1 MAQPQPSR
9 AGLAPLGST
18 VPSHPGLRL
27 LADVSA
33 ALQEGVFSEAAMVS
47 VVTILRRGFDALLCR
62 LWVREEGAAYRA
74 IVAAGD
80 EPAADEA
87 ARVADAI
94 RSGAIAPG
102 DTWDALDLS
111 VPLVHQEERLGLLQV
126 RVPRDGREAMERD
139 VLAVVASV
147 LAPLLASKELS
158 QDLAFEIARRARE
171 IDSQRRFTAK
181 VIDSLPVG
189 LYVIDRDYRIQAWNR
204 KRETGTQGVPRE
216 EAIGRPIFEV
226 LSRQPRELL
235 RREFDEV
242 LASGRMQVLE
252 QESHASGE
260 VRHYRITKIPLRLND
275 DEVTHVIA
283 TGEDITE
290 WKNVQRQI
298 AQSEKLA
305 AIGQLAAGVMHEIN
319 NPLATI
325 GACCEAVS
333 AVARDAGPQVQA
345 GVAEYVKIMDAEVQR
360 CKRIVE
366 GLLDVSRPRTGA
378 RAPTDVN
385 RVVEDTLFLLK
396 HHDRFKHL
404 TLQRELGAGLP
415 GVHADAE
422 QLIQVFMALMLNA
435 MDAMDARGTLTIQTG
450 LNPGRAD
457 EVVIAFSET
466 GHGIA
471 GHDIQK
477 IFEPF

>member
-1 MAQPQPSR
+1 MAQPQPSC

-47 VVTILRRGFDALLCR
+47 VVAILRRGFDALLCR
-62 LWVREEGAAYRA
+62 LWVREENGASYRA
-74 IVAAGD
+74 IVAPGD

-87 ARVADAI
+87 ARIADAI
-94 RSGAIAPG
+94 RSGALAPG

-111 VPLVHQEERLGLLQV
+111 VPLVHQEERLGLLLV

-226 LSRQPRELL
+226 LSRQPRDLL

-242 LASGRMQVLE
+242 LASGKM
-252 QESHASGE
+252 ASAFSRRGS
-260 VRHYRITKIPLRLND
+260 R
-275 DEVTHVIA
+275 
-283 TGEDITE
+283 
-290 WKNVQRQI
+290 
-298 AQSEKLA
+298 A
-305 AIGQLAAGVMHEIN
+305 AWW
-319 NPLATI
+319 
-325 GACCEAVS
+325 C
-333 AVARDAGPQVQA
+333 
-345 GVAEYVKIMDAEVQR
+345 
-360 CKRIVE
+360 
-366 GLLDVSRPRTGA
+366 SRPAA
-378 RAPTDVN
+378 RWT
-385 RVVEDTLFLLK
+385 E
-396 HHDRFKHL
+396 
-404 TLQRELGAGLP
+404 
-415 GVHADAE
+415 
-422 QLIQVFMALMLNA
+422 
-435 MDAMDARGTLTIQTG
+435 
-450 LNPGRAD
+450 
-457 EVVIAFSET
+457 
-466 GHGIA
+466 
-471 GHDIQK
+471 
-477 IFEPF
+477 